1 MTFSLV
7 PFAFLLQVGS
17 SSRIAT
23 FTDSQCKNAFQSLDA
38 ENGYPNGTCTR
49 LADQGKYGS
58 FQVVGLDPGCS
69 ATIYGADS
77 EEFVPCSSTVLQFT
91 SIGDCHNSSF
101 VYYSIDACTPP
112 SEISSSSRSATPSAT
127 PSTSPSS
134 TPSPSVASKPRKS
147 NTGVIAGG
155 VVGGVCGLALIAAA
169 VFLLLRRTKKPGQP
183 PEAPVDERREVDGRS
198 AMAEMPHQGPK
209 HEMDSKNIAPQELG
223 DKKSVD
229 LPPVELPG
237 DDATRHSQHII
248 DSQLTASEKR

>member
-1 MTFSLV
+1 MTIL
-7 PFAFLLQVGS
+7 
-17 SSRIAT
+17 
-23 FTDSQCKNAFQSLDA
+23 
-38 ENGYPNGTCTR
+38 
-49 LADQGKYGS
+49 
-58 FQVVGLDPGCS
+58 

-77 EEFVPCSSTVLQFT
+77 EEFVPCSSTILQFT

-112 SEISSSSRSATPSAT
+112 SQISSSSRSATPSAS

-147 NTGVIAGG
+147 NTGAIAGG

-169 VFLLLRRTKKPGQP
+169 VLLLLRRKKKAEQP
-183 PEAPVDERREVDGRS
+183 PEVSANERGEVDGRG
-198 AMAEMPHQGPK
+198 AFAEMPHQDPK
-209 HEMDSKNIAPQELG
+209 QEMDSKNIAPQELG

-237 DDATRHSQHII
+237 DDAARHSQHIP
-248 DSQLTASEKR
+248 DSQLTGSEKH